1 MLCMCGFYYD
11 FLFIFVLFGSCRGK
25 VLLTAHARLSRKYLW
40 IRNVFQISAF
50 TFHIHF
56 VARGGIWWGWW
67 GGNCICVNKTQ
78 DLHNILKMAFST
90 LFWYC
95 ISNNMQGCW
104 LSAFYMKTLLELRYL
119 DALCEGFE
127 SFVCDKIKIFI
138 FISTFYDQN
147 MLQIAES

>member
-1 MLCMCGFYYD
+1 MVFIMI
-11 FLFIFVLFGSCRGK
+11 FLFLFVLFGSCRGK

-95 ISNNMQGCW
+95 ISYNMQGCW
-104 LSAFYMKTLLELRYL
+104 LSAFYMKTLFR
-119 DALCEGFE
+119 CSSEGFE

-147 MLQIAES
+147 MPQIAES